1 MIYKNLIV
9 VVPLVSSFYLLFFF
23 GMNFCLV
30 GLNYS
35 SKEGLSESRR
45 KFWKPD
51 AWNPSLSSPRIIQN
65 LGVGIE

>member
-1 MIYKNLIV
+1 
-9 VVPLVSSFYLLFFF
+9 
-23 GMNFCLV
+23 MNFCLV

-51 AWNPSLSSPRIIQN
+51 AWNPSLSSQNYSESGGGDRIDSVS
-65 LGVGIE
+65 VGI

>member
-9 VVPLVSSFYLLFFF
+9 VVPLVSSFLLFFC
-23 GMNFCLV
+23 MNFCLV
-30 GLNYS
+30 GLNYN

-45 KFWKPD
+45 KFWKSD

-65 LGVGIE
+65 LEVGIE